1 MNTAEEEPI
10 PLSALQHYVFCP
22 RQCALIHL
30 DRAWEE
36 NLYTLRGRRL
46 HDRADRPESLLRD
59 GCRVEYALP
68 LWSERYG
75 LTGRADT
82 VEFDEDGVP
91 YPVEHKSGRKKV
103 SDADR
108 MQLAGQA
115 LCLEEM
121 FDCTVAEGAIFYH
134 QSRRRETVCIDSGL
148 RERAIQVITSVREL
162 LAGDRLPPPCND
174 DRCPLCSLHDACLPA
189 LTGEMENGE

>member
-1 MNTAEEEPI
+1 MGAAQEEPI

-46 HDRADRPESLLRD
+46 HDRADRPESLVRE
-59 GCRVEYALP
+59 GRRVEYALP
-68 LWSERYG
+68 LWSDQYG
-75 LTGRADT
+75 LTGKADV
-82 VEFDEDGVP
+82 VEFGEDDLP
-91 YPVEHKSGRKKV
+91 YPIEYKSGRKKT

-108 MQLAGQA
+108 AQLVGQA

-121 FDCTVAEGAIFYH
+121 FDCAIAEGALFYH
-134 QSRRRETVCIDSGL
+134 QSRRREIVLIDAEL
-148 RERAIQVITSVREL
+148 RESTFQVIAAVRTL
-162 LAGDRLPPPCND
+162 LAGDDLPPPCND
-174 DRCPLCSLHDACLPA
+174 SRCRLCSLRDTCLPSLA
-189 LTGEMENGE
+189 DAMEEAE